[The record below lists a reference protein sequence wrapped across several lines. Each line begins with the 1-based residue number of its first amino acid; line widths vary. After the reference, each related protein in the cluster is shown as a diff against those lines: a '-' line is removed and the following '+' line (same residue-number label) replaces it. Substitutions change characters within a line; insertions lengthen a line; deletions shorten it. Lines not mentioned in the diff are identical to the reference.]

1 MKELR
6 ERLNDL
12 EIRYT
17 HQQFTLETLSDL
29 VREQQES
36 IERLNRELRQ
46 CLDQIGPGTPHH
58 EKPPH
63 Y

>member
-1 MKELR
+1 MNEQE
-6 ERLNDL
+6 ERIRDL

-17 HQQFTLETLSDL
+17 HQQLTIDTLSDL
-29 VREQQES
+29 VREQQET
-36 IERLNRELRQ
+36 IERLDRELRQ
-46 CLDQIGPGTPHH
+46 CLEWARPEAPVN

>member
-1 MKELR
+1 MNEVD
-6 ERLNDL
+6 ERIRDL

-17 HQQFTLETLSDL
+17 HQQMTIDALSDL
-29 VREQQES
+29 VREQQDT
-36 IERLNRELRQ
+36 IQRLDRELRQ
-46 CLDQIGPGTPHH
+46 CLEWVTPESPAN

>member
-1 MKELR
+1 MKEL
-6 ERLNDL
+6 EKRLTDL

-17 HQQFTLETLSDL
+17 HQQSTIDTLSDL
-29 VREQQES
+29 VREQQEA

-46 CLDQIGPGTPHH
+46 CIELVGPDTPPH

>member
-1 MKELR
+1 MIEVE
-6 ERLNDL
+6 ERLRDL

-17 HQQFTLETLSDL
+17 HQQLTIDTLSDL
-29 VREQQES
+29 VREQQET
-36 IERLNRELRQ
+36 IERLDRELRQ
-46 CLDQIGPGTPHH
+46 CLEWATPEAPAD